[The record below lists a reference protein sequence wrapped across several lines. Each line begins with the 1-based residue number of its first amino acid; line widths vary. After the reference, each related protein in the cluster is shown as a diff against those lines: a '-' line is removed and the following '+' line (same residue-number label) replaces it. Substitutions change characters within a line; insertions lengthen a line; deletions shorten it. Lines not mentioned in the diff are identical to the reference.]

1 MTESVQIRIRTEVT
15 GLTADHPVAQEALD
29 DFASDAREV
38 PGLSVEEGGVPASGA
53 KGGPSELLLAPGAP
67 SAAWA
72 VVKLVELWLRRDRSR
87 SMKITIQRD
96 GGEALAV
103 DVSGEH
109 ISTQA
114 LETGIA
120 KALGE
125 AAGTEAT
132 EEASQETNET

>member
-1 MTESVQIRIRTEVT
+1 MQIGIRTEVA

-29 DFASDAREV
+29 DFARDAREV

-87 SMKITIQRD
+87 SMKITIRRD
-96 GGEALAV
+96 GVEALTV

-120 KALGE
+120 KALGDPE
-125 AAGTEAT
+125 DTEAPESASAQT
-132 EEASQETNET
+132 SEAQ